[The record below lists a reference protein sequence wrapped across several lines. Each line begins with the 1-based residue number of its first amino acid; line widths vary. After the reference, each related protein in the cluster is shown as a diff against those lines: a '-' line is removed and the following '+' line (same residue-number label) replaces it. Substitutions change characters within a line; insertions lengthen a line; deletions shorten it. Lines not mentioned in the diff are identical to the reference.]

1 MYHIP
6 LNFFFCLCITSHYF
20 FLSLYSLFNLYN
32 LLDHPYAR
40 FQVYMKALTLAVDG
54 KVTEYIVS
62 SFKKI
67 DNFLKEW
74 NIGIKDQRE
83 LFLAIANVLRE
94 NKRYYNIYFFFL
106 LYNPL
111 ISHCLSGFLL
121 FCLCIN
127 SLMVFSIDAP
137 AW

>member
-1 MYHIP
+1 MLLTFGY
-6 LNFFFCLCITSHYF
+6 
-20 FLSLYSLFNLYN
+20 LSLYSLFNLYN

-54 KVTEYIVS
+54 KVTEYITP

-74 NIGIKDQRE
+74 NIDIEDQRE
-83 LFLAIANVLRE
+83 LFLAIANVLKE
-94 NKRYYNIYFFFL
+94 NKRYCNIILYVLIL
-106 LYNPL
+106 L
-111 ISHCLSGFLL
+111 IRHSLSGFPLSFL
-121 FCLCIN
+121 FRCDN
-127 SLMVFSIDAP
+127 SLMVFFFLSINFP